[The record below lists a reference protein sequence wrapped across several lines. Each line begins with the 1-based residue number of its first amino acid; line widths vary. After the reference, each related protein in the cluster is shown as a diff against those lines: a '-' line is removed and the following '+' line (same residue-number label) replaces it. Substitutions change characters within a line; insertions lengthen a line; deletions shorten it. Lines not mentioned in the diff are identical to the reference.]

1 MTPDQI
7 KTILDAH
14 ARWLCGEPG
23 VERADLRGADLISA
37 DLRGANLRGANLSS
51 ADLRAANLRGANL
64 RGANLRGATMNES
77 DLIARDIRY
86 GDLLAILPDL
96 FAAGGKPLA
105 EVVTREHLTCHSW
118 ANCPMAA
125 AFDAHD
131 GIDDVP
137 LAWRP
142 WASLFVWAFDS
153 GLLTPDRIAQA
164 CGVEMEPEAVS

>member
-14 ARWLCGEPG
+14 ARWLRGEPG
-23 VERADLRGADLISA
+23 VERADLSS
-37 DLRGANLRGANLSS
+37 ANLRGANLSS
-51 ADLRAANLRGANL
+51 ADLRGANLGDADLRGADLIRADLRGANL
-64 RGANLRGATMNES
+64 EES
-77 DLIARDIRY
+77 ALIARDIRY
-86 GDLLAILPDL
+86 GDLLAILPEL
-96 FAAGGKPLA
+96 LAAGGKPLA

-142 WASLFVWAFDS
+142 WASLFIWAFDS
-153 GLLTPDRIAQA
+153 GLLDAEQIAQA
-164 CGVEMEPEAVS
+164 CGVELEA